1 MHRPAASDSRSPAY
15 LLRITTTRSPVSQE
29 NDMKSPN
36 RKLALAVVATLAAAT
51 GHASSHREAPAITRT
66 PAVDATDFY
75 LFNSY
80 EPGRSGYV
88 TVIANYLPL
97 QDAYGGP
104 NYFALD
110 DDALYEILIDNN
122 GDARE
127 DLTFQFRFHSRLGN
141 GGKGLALDVGDETVA
156 VPLKNIGPVSAQD
169 RSFLN
174 FREYYTLKLVRG
186 DRRDGNSSP
195 IIRSSD
201 GSTNFGKP
209 YDFVGT
215 KTFGSVAGYEQYAR
229 RFIHD
234 IAIPGCQSPGRVFV
248 GQRDEPFAV
257 NLGRIFDLV
266 NLVPVDG
273 SAFPGGIQQ
282 DPANDTIADKNITT
296 LALELPKRCLVGKGN
311 GVIGGWTAASVRK
324 SVVSNA
330 PVRDDGAVTATGPWV
345 QVSRLSNPLVNEVV
359 IGLPDKDAFNAS
371 EPRGDAQFA
380 TYVTNPTLPALID
393 VLFRDAVNATLGTNI
408 SNLAPSNLPRT
419 DLVTAF
425 LTGFQ
430 GVNQQATVRAAEMV
444 RLNTAIAATPA
455 AQQSTFG
462 VAGGDLAG
470 FPNGRRPGDDV
481 VDLALRVVMGRLCH
495 PLTIGGNSVDL
506 GLCQPA
512 AAPIGLAPLTDGA
525 PVSSADFDTA
535 FPYLRTPF
543 PGSGS

>member
-1 MHRPAASDSRSPAY
+1 
-15 LLRITTTRSPVSQE
+15 
-29 NDMKSPN
+29 MKTPY
-36 RKLALAVVATLAAAT
+36 RKVALAVVATLAAAASQ
-51 GHASSHREAPAITRT
+51 ASSHREAPAITRQ
-66 PAVDATDFY
+66 PAVDGTDFY

-110 DDALYEILIDNN
+110 QEALYEILIDNN

-127 DLTFQFRFHSRLGN
+127 DLTFQFRFTNRLGN
-141 GGKGLALDVGDETVA
+141 NNQGIELGVGGTPVA
-156 VPLKNIGPVSAQD
+156 VPLKNIGPVSAD
-169 RSFLN
+169 NRSLLN
-174 FREYYTLKLVRG
+174 FRESYTLQLVRG
-186 DRRDGNSSP
+186 DRRKSTPKSVTSVADGAS
-195 IIRSSD
+195 RF
-201 GSTNFGKP
+201 TKP

-215 KTFGSVAGYEQYAR
+215 KTFGSVAGYEDYAR
-229 RFIHD
+229 RFVYD
-234 IAIPGCQSPGRVFV
+234 VSIPGCQAPGRVFV

-257 NLGRIFDLV
+257 NLGKIFDLV

-273 SAFPGGIQQ
+273 SAFPGGIRQ
-282 DPANDTIADKNITT
+282 DAANDIISDKNITT
-296 LALELPKRCLVGKGN
+296 LALELPKSCLAGNGN
-311 GVIGGWTAASVRK
+311 GVIGGWTTASVPRTRIA
-324 SVVSNA
+324 NA
-330 PVRDDGAVTATGPWV
+330 PVGKAGPETTSGPWV

-371 EPRGDAQFA
+371 EPRNDGQFA
-380 TYVTNPTLPALID
+380 TYVTNPTLPVLVD

-408 SNLAPSNLPRT
+408 PNLAPSNLPRV

-425 LTGFQ
+425 LTGFK
-430 GVNQQATVRAAEMV
+430 GVNQLATVKPSEMV
-444 RLNTAIAATPA
+444 RLNTKIAATPA
-455 AQQSTFG
+455 TKQNTFG

-481 VDLALRVVMGRLCH
+481 VDIALRVVMGRLCH
-495 PLTIGGNSVDL
+495 PLKIGGKSVDL
-506 GLCQPA
+506 GLCSPA

-525 PVSSADFDTA
+525 PVSAANFDVA